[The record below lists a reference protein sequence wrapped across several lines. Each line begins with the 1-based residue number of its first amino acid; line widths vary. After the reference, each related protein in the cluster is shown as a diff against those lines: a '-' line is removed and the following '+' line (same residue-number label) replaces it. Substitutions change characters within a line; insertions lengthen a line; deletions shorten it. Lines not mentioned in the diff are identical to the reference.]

1 MQLLWADQG
10 YTGGGKAWI
19 EEQLG
24 WHVEI
29 VQHAPHPRG
38 QWRVVTDPDDPT
50 SAHFEWFLNPRDVE
64 LLARSVE
71 MLRRGRGATIALSAW
86 ASASASFATVASAAC
101 TGVQAA
107 PVPPPAAGSDAWLR
121 YRLLPS
127 VEESTV
133 QAAPD
138 GVIGMRKEDVA
149 PDPATGAGQPPA
161 LRQPLSRPEANLG
174 GEVAIPR
181 RPGFRRCGW
190 TTGDPSRRHDAVPS
204 FFTAPSRPRAPAWDS
219 AGATRH
225 V

>member
-107 PVPPPAAGSDAWLR
+107 PVPP
-121 YRLLPS
+121 
-127 VEESTV
+127 
-133 QAAPD
+133 
-138 GVIGMRKEDVA
+138 
-149 PDPATGAGQPPA
+149 
-161 LRQPLSRPEANLG
+161 
-174 GEVAIPR
+174 R
-181 RPGFRRCGW
+181 RPVQTPGSGIGC
-190 TTGDPSRRHDAVPS
+190 SRRWRSPQGRQRQ
-204 FFTAPSRPRAPAWDS
+204 TA
-219 AGATRH
+219 
-225 V
+225 